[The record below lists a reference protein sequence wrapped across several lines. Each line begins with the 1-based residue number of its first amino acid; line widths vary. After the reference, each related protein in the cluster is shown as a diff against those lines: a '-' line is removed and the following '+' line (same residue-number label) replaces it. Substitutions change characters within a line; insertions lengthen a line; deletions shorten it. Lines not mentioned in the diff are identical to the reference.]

1 MASEKLHA
9 ERIVFGKTAL
19 TVFQIVCIILATFC
33 LPASILQSQTIT
45 GIITDSATSEPLRFV
60 TVHAVGTKKTT
71 ITTKDGRFLLK
82 LTGYQDSVTLR
93 CSLVGYSPSTLRF
106 SATDTAIAVA
116 LVEQPF
122 RSAEV
127 VVTAEDPA
135 VKIMRRVLA
144 RKKKQNDTLER
155 YTYMLY
161 SKLTVVTDTTTASR
175 SSGRG
180 DSTVF
185 SILET
190 FSKGYVRRPDVF
202 YNEIIQRRQ
211 TLNIPAQANF
221 VSFGTNI
228 NVYDDVISIL
238 GEEIQTPFHPN
249 ALDYYDVALKSSEED
264 DIVRIDVRPRGLA
277 RKTFIGTIYIDQRT
291 DAPVEVRLV
300 PNKNVIIPFD
310 ATLNYRQT
318 FAIDD
323 GAVVPQALSLTS
335 SVQVDILYV
344 ISPRLDISV
353 ETFCYDYNINAS
365 FSDAVFDQRRV
376 ELSEQAYHDD
386 SAYWK
391 ANEKMPLRQDELE
404 AYEEIR
410 KTIESPDSVATISF
424 VDQYIGPITRTL
436 SMLAR
441 KPFTGID
448 DIVRY
453 NRVHG
458 LFLGLGLRHR
468 PDTTVEIHGTAG
480 YGFTD
485 QRMYGSLGGT
495 YFFGLNQV
503 WGLDASAFS
512 ALRRVDN
519 PYDVRTGLITLVTAL
534 VGNDYGDYY
543 YANGW
548 EVGIKV
554 GTGQLRLVLNDEWE
568 RPTTL
573 RLFVRSEQQHSAVF
587 HNTWSLFSPELPRR
601 DLPPIVAGQMRSMG
615 FDVNVQYNPW
625 RMVSRS
631 GFRISTEL
639 SDPQIL
645 SSDFTFFRVQAAM
658 SLRVRT
664 LPLWV
669 LDFTASGGFTTGNV
683 PPQKYFS
690 LESSVSGLAAQ
701 GSFRGTGVKEFYG
714 DEFGALSISH
724 NFGEIIPG
732 LLRIP
737 DIASF
742 GIEFILTGSL
752 GWSAFRMPPTN
763 GYPYHTTQQT
773 RERVYYELGFGINRI
788 LLFLRLDIT
797 ARLSQRIH
805 PQFFLTIALAT
816 F

>member
-1 MASEKLHA
+1 M
-9 ERIVFGKTAL
+9 
-19 TVFQIVCIILATFC
+19 TVFQIMCVLLATFC
-33 LPASILQSQTIT
+33 LPTSILRSQTIT
-45 GIITDSATSEPLRFV
+45 GIITDSATSAPLRFV
-60 TVHAVGTKKTT
+60 TVQAVGTKKYA

-82 LTGYQDSVTLR
+82 LTGYKDSVTLR
-93 CSLVGYSPSTLRF
+93 CSLVGYAPSTFRF
-106 SATDTAIAVA
+106 SASDTAIAIA

-127 VVTAEDPA
+127 VISAEDPA
-135 VKIMRRVLA
+135 VKIMQRVLA
-144 RKKKQNDTLER
+144 RKKQQNDTLER

-161 SKLTVVTDTTTASR
+161 SKLTVVTDTATASR

-190 FSKGYVRRPDVF
+190 FSKGFVRRPDAF
-202 YNEIIQRRQ
+202 FNEIIQRRQ

-221 VSFGTNI
+221 VSFGTNL
-228 NVYDDVISIL
+228 NVYDDVITIL

-249 ALDYYDVALKSSEED
+249 ALDYYDVALKSSVED

-277 RKTFIGTIYIDQRT
+277 RKTFIGTIFINQRT
-291 DAPVEVRLV
+291 DAPVEVRLF

-310 ATLNYRQT
+310 ATLDYRQT

-353 ETFCYDYNINAS
+353 ETFCYDYNINES
-365 FSDAVFDQRRV
+365 FSDSVFDQRRV
-376 ELSEQAYHDD
+376 ELTKQAYEFDP
-386 SAYWK
+386 AYWK
-391 ANEKMPLRQDELE
+391 ANEKMPLRPEELQ

-424 VDQYIGPITRTL
+424 VDRYIGPITRTL

-458 LFLGLGLRHR
+458 LLLGLGLRHR
-468 PDTTVEIHGTAG
+468 PDTTVELHGTAG

-485 QRMYGSLGGT
+485 KRMYGSLGGT
-495 YFFGLNQV
+495 YFFGPNQV
-503 WGLDASAFS
+503 WSVDATAFS
-512 ALRRVDN
+512 ALKRVDN
-519 PYDVRTGLITLVTAL
+519 AYAVRTGLITLTTAAF
-534 VGNDYGDYY
+534 GNDYGDYY
-543 YANGW
+543 YADGW
-548 EVGIKV
+548 EAGIKV

-587 HNTWSLFSPELPRR
+587 HDTWSLFSPNLPRR
-601 DLPPIVAGQMRSMG
+601 ELPPITAGQMRSMG
-615 FDVNVQYNPW
+615 FDVNVNYNPW
-625 RMVSRS
+625 RMVSRT

-645 SSDFTFFRVQAAM
+645 ASDFTFFRVQAAM

-669 LDFTASGGFTTGNV
+669 LDLTASGGYATGNA

-701 GSFRGTGVKEFYG
+701 SSFRGTGVKEFYG
-714 DEFGALSISH
+714 DEYAALSISH

-752 GWSAFRMPPTN
+752 GWSAFRKPPTN
-763 GYPYHTTQQT
+763 GYAYKTTQQT
-773 RERVYYELGFGINRI
+773 REQVYYELGFGINRI
-788 LLFLRLDIT
+788 LLFLRLDVT
-797 ARLSQRIH
+797 ARFSQRIN
-805 PQFFLTIALAT
+805 PQFFLTLALAT